1 MSASGRPD
9 LVVTGYGALVPP
21 GRQVYELRFGCR
33 VFSREVT
40 DRERVAEESDGFWQ
54 EAGRLER
61 DAQVLR
67 ARADETTPGLG
78 KVRRGDVEPQIE
90 EEAWEKE
97 RALFVALFPDAEP
110 FLLPASRVE
119 RERVEGWD
127 LAARVAQSQIIS
139 APHIVTRE
147 MVEGPMPT
155 RCIPDETSLMDCAL
169 CGAVIPTHSLDGVD
183 RVERHREWHDLL
195 VRTREIPV
203 RH

>member
-9 LVVTGYGALVPP
+9 LVVTSYGPSVPP
-21 GRQVYELRFGCR
+21 GRQVYELRLGELRFG
-33 VFSREVT
+33 REVSE
-40 DRERVAEESDGFWQ
+40 REREAEEPGGFWQ

-67 ARADETTPGLG
+67 ARADERTSPGLLG
-78 KVRRGDVEPQIE
+78 VRRGDLEPQLE

-97 RALFVALFPDAEP
+97 RALFVALFPDVEP

-127 LAARVAQSQIIS
+127 LAARVAQSQFVS

-147 MVEGPMPT
+147 MVEGDQL
-155 RCIPDETSLMDCAL
+155 RIAVAGVGSGLVCAL
-169 CGAVIPTHSLDGVD
+169 CGSLIPTTKLADL
-183 RVERHREWHDLL
+183 VERHREWHDVL